1 MRNSSLKS
9 RSDIQLFRES
19 CKVVAEDQRDIREG
33 KKKNNY
39 NGDDGHHSTVLDH
52 VHHRDLSRGKDDEV
66 WRRADRHHVSTGNA
80 QCDGVQ
86 QCERM
91 DFTTVSSRAMR
102 IYEPK
107 HMLIAIG
114 VMILEVVVLPEVKE
128 VIKQTAIDMTD
139 TATIYGINSSN
150 NDIQGPTVR
159 CQKGLDR
166 STHRVH

>member
-19 CKVVAEDQRDIREG
+19 CKVVAKNQRDIREG

-39 NGDDGHHSTVLDH
+39 NRDDGHHSTVLDH

-86 QCERM
+86 
-91 DFTTVSSRAMR
+91 
-102 IYEPK
+102 
-107 HMLIAIG
+107 
-114 VMILEVVVLPEVKE
+114 
-128 VIKQTAIDMTD
+128 
-139 TATIYGINSSN
+139 
-150 NDIQGPTVR
+150 
-159 CQKGLDR
+159 
-166 STHRVH
+166 

>member
-1 MRNSSLKS
+1 
-9 RSDIQLFRES
+9 
-19 CKVVAEDQRDIREG
+19 
-33 KKKNNY
+33 
-39 NGDDGHHSTVLDH
+39 
-52 VHHRDLSRGKDDEV
+52 
-66 WRRADRHHVSTGNA
+66 
-80 QCDGVQ
+80 
-86 QCERM
+86 
-91 DFTTVSSRAMR
+91 MR

-159 CQKGLDR
+159 CQKGLDQ